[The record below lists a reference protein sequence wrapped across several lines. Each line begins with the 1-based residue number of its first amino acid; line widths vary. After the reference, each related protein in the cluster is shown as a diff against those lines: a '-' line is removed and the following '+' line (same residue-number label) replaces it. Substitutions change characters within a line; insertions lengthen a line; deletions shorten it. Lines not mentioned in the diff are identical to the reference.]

1 MPELERLLEA
11 AARAGAQAGAYVLL
25 RLPHELKQLFEDWL
39 EQHFPDRARRV
50 LELIRETRA
59 GALNDAKYG
68 RRFTGTGVYA
78 DLLARRFERAAR
90 QYRLDAGQ
98 LLDCSLFAA
107 PADTRGRSEAAQL
120 SLF

>member
-1 MPELERLLEA
+1 
-11 AARAGAQAGAYVLL
+11 
-25 RLPHELKQLFEDWL
+25 LKQLFEDWL

-59 GALNDAKYG
+59 GTLNDAKFG

-90 QYRLDAGQ
+90 QYRLDADQ
-98 LLDCSLFAA
+98 RLDCSLFTV
-107 PADTRGRSEAAQL
+107 PADTRGRTEAAQL